1 MSGDQ
6 GTTQSTAEEARE
18 PRIGGLSYA
27 PLFRIDPGW
36 PFVIAGL
43 ALIVSAVL
51 IPAQRE
57 LHDLEQQLKVHR
69 AYEEKAKAEL
79 LAYEQFIADVHKG
92 DPRLLERL
100 VRAQLNKMP
109 KDERPLLLMPT
120 ANDTVPQWIESSVT
134 VDIPE
139 PQPYADTLLARIASG
154 PRRLWVLAS
163 GTFLVFMGILFVPS
177 TGARRPVRR
186 AMPVPADT
194 VPMAAIA
201 VATPGSAS
209 DLAAEFAS
217 ELESDGSTV
226 AESVADSIECERASA
241 PAAELEPVPSAD
253 TADAFLTE
261 ESPAYCPVLEE
272 VPSESAEAVSSA
284 VPADPADQDSVQSV
298 FEEPITVVDENCV
311 EEGAMVEPETL
322 DSAVAEV
329 ETFAAQDVHELQYG
343 VVEQVDEIH
352 AATDSLPG
360 EVEMEVDSEAQA
372 EADGD
377 ADASTCVIETFSIAA
392 PSVPAATDRAL
403 DGMSLFSGIDDA
415 RWIDTRDPRG

>member
-1 MSGDQ
+1 MNQ
-6 GTTQSTAEEARE
+6 GAEPARE
-18 PRIGGLSYA
+18 QRVGGLSYA

-69 AYEEKAKAEL
+69 AYEEKANAEL
-79 LAYEQFIADVHKG
+79 LAYEQFLSDVQRG

-109 KDERPLLLMPT
+109 KDDRPLLLMPT

-134 VDIPE
+134 VEIPE

-177 TGARRPVRR
+177 TGSRRPVRR
-186 AMPVPADT
+186 EELVPVAAPVAAGASDAGDIEDSVEDVVEEEAIEEEAAEASADSSADSSAAQPVLDEAPPEIGAAAATEVEPLPSPDTAEAYLAEPDPEPVVET
-194 VPMAAIA
+194 VPEP
-201 VATPGSAS
+201 V
-209 DLAAEFAS
+209 
-217 ELESDGSTV
+217 
-226 AESVADSIECERASA
+226 SVA
-241 PAAELEPVPSAD
+241 AA
-253 TADAFLTE
+253 
-261 ESPAYCPVLEE
+261 
-272 VPSESAEAVSSA
+272 
-284 VPADPADQDSVQSV
+284 
-298 FEEPITVVDENCV
+298 
-311 EEGAMVEPETL
+311 EPETL
-322 DSAVAEV
+322 DSAIAPV

-343 VVEQVDEIH
+343 AADAVEEIR
-352 AATDSLPG
+352 AATDSIPS
-360 EVEMEVDSEAQA
+360 EVEADDDA
-372 EADGD
+372 EAP
-377 ADASTCVIETFSIAA
+377 SCVIETFPSAA
-392 PSVPAATDRAL
+392 PSLPAPTDRAL